1 MPNMRKIDIEP
12 WVRAVAEARGV
23 DVDVI
28 TKSLSVR
35 KRQFLAVAVTF
46 VMLPTS
52 MLLSLLWLYLAI
64 FHDPTH
70 FLKTLLVL
78 YALHIYTDK
87 TFEYGSLLQWSWR
100 KHWWWKLV
108 RNYFPILLVKQNT
121 ETVYSPEKLYMFG
134 YHPHG
139 IISAGCFMSF
149 AADATGVSKLIPGIT
164 IYPAT
169 LNANF
174 YIPFWRE
181 LLLRLGV
188 IGVSAKYLHNILE
201 KGPGYAPLVVPG
213 GAAEALDARPGTHT
227 LILNRRQG
235 FFRIALQHGASLVP
249 IYSFGE
255 NDLYEQAPN
264 DEGSLLRKVQTV
276 FLKYAGFAT
285 PFFSGAGSMGA
296 SMPMSPIPA
305 RVPIITVIGDP
316 IDTQLIENPTQAD
329 IDHLRVRYVEG
340 LQAIFTKFADKYAP
354 DRSADLH
361 VN

>member
-1 MPNMRKIDIEP
+1 MSTYKKAKKAASKTHALEHAAPNSPSPSLLSTTTGTSDDTSPQPTVNASSSNEELMARIAKLESENEQLKTEREKNKLRFLVDVNDNLQKLQDNLRARFAKYSESLPELKMPNMRKIDIEP

-134 YHPHG
+134 
-139 IISAGCFMSF
+139 
-149 AADATGVSKLIPGIT
+149 K
-164 IYPAT
+164 
-169 LNANF
+169 
-174 YIPFWRE
+174 
-181 LLLRLGV
+181 
-188 IGVSAKYLHNILE
+188 
-201 KGPGYAPLVVPG
+201 
-213 GAAEALDARPGTHT
+213 
-227 LILNRRQG
+227 
-235 FFRIALQHGASLVP
+235 
-249 IYSFGE
+249 
-255 NDLYEQAPN
+255 
-264 DEGSLLRKVQTV
+264 
-276 FLKYAGFAT
+276 
-285 PFFSGAGSMGA
+285 
-296 SMPMSPIPA
+296 
-305 RVPIITVIGDP
+305 
-316 IDTQLIENPTQAD
+316 
-329 IDHLRVRYVEG
+329 
-340 LQAIFTKFADKYAP
+340 
-354 DRSADLH
+354 
-361 VN
+361 